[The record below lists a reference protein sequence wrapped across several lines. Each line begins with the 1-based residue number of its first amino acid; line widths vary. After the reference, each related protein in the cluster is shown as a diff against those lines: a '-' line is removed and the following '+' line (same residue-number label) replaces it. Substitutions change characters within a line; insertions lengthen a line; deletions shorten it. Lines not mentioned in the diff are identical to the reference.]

1 MKNAFQPVPLLVAAV
16 VGALLLYLV
25 SGFVNSQ
32 NGVNTAPA
40 APNYLLLGALTGLGV
55 QIGVRLVGVS

>member
-1 MKNAFQPVPLLVAAV
+1 MKTIFQPVPLLVAAV

-25 SGFVNSQ
+25 SGVVNAS
-32 NGVNTAPA
+32 NPSNAA

-55 QIGVRLVGVS
+55 QIGVRVVGVS